1 MSNSIKSN
9 EIRNISEIRNI
20 DSRLKEAAALAIRDL
35 TSSEGENIILST
47 IEILNHKNTSIT
59 IDEITD
65 SNDSTKKYLVV
76 YSGTDQL
83 LFKDEIN
90 KLRYIYLSN
99 LYDCRVFVKCKLLR
113 IMFHKCN
120 KCQISLRASV
130 VGMAE
135 FFDCWLTNINIRILN
150 GDIPLTRI
158 ESCKDIHIFQSNSY
172 LVYLVYTSVDVTGTI
187 VDQNSGARQTD
198 YELGKLFWDEQGQIF
213 ICLSREEG
221 FAMTPMKYILNDI
234 SHNIISK

>member
-1 MSNSIKSN
+1 MSNSIKLN
-9 EIRNISEIRNI
+9 ELRNIE
-20 DSRLKEAAALAIRDL
+20 SRLKEAATVASRDL
-35 TSSEGENIILST
+35 LSLRSSEEEAIILST

-120 KCQISLRASV
+120 KCQISLRAPI
-130 VGMAE
+130 VGIAE
-135 FFDCWLTNINIRILN
+135 FFDCWLTNINIRILS
-150 GDIPLTRI
+150 GDIIPLTRI
-158 ESCKDIHIFQSNSY
+158 ESCKDIHIFQSSSY
-172 LVYLVYTSVDVTGTI
+172 LVYLVYTSVDITGTI

-198 YELGKLFWDEQGQIF
+198 YELGKLFWDEQGQIL

-221 FAMTPMKYILNDI
+221 FAMIPMKYILNDI